1 MLTQLF
7 SRKWWWTTLLV
18 LAAIG
23 VMIRLGIW
31 QLDRL
36 EQRRAFNAHVLAG
49 QNAPPLELTQNT
61 IAESLETMEYRTVTV
76 EGEYDVDNQV
86 ALRNRVWHGEL
97 GYDLLTPLKISGT
110 DKAILINRGWVPATA
125 YAPGGDQSYP
135 ARGVV
140 TVTGIIRLSQSKPDF
155 GGIDDPTPRAGEIL
169 PVWNLA
175 NVAAIATQIPYPILP
190 VYIQRGP
197 EESLPAEANDW
208 TDEYLPFP
216 GLPEIEIT
224 EGPHMGYALQWFTF
238 AAILAVGYPIFL
250 ARESAGKHS

>member
-7 SRKWWWTTLLV
+7 SRKRWWTTLLV
-18 LAAIG
+18 LAAMG

-49 QNAPPLELTQNT
+49 QNAPPLVLAPET
-61 IAESLETMEYRTVTV
+61 INEPLEAMEYRTVTV
-76 EGEYDVDNQV
+76 AGEYDVENQI
-86 ALRNRVWHGEL
+86 ALRNRVWYGKP
-97 GYDLLTPLKISGT
+97 GYDLLTPLKITGT
-110 DKAILINRGWVPATA
+110 DKAILVNRGWVPVAEYT
-125 YAPGGDQSYP
+125 PGGDQAYP

-140 TVTGIIRLSQSKPDF
+140 TVAGIIRLSQFKPDF
-155 GGIDDPTPRAGEIL
+155 GRIGDPTPRAGEIL

-175 NVAAIATQIPYPILP
+175 NVAAIASQIPYPILP

-197 EESLPAEANDW
+197 DSSLPPDVNDW
-208 TDEYLPFP
+208 TDGHLPFP
-216 GLPEIEIT
+216 SLPEIEIT

-238 AAILAVGYPIFL
+238 AAILGMGYPIFL
-250 ARESAGKHS
+250 SRESKETA